1 MAAAANNDVTHVANT
16 VVTHR
21 LLKEVICSEDARS
34 TERMPDRPR
43 MPDPPQNLTNVA
55 SKIMEYMNHTKN
67 SIRYSS
73 TPRKVWTEVDHASNI
88 TKRGKIVAVK
98 SVMNQIIFRISHEKM
113 QPSSSS
119 TI

>member
-34 TERMPDRPR
+34 TVARKWSK
-43 MPDPPQNLTNVA
+43 VA

-98 SVMNQIIFRISHEKM
+98 SVMNQIICRISHEKM